1 MNCKGAEEAKF
12 DGESK
17 EASIFEV
24 AEASA
29 RDAAVIGIVDVDQEE
44 D

>member
-1 MNCKGAEEAKF
+1 MAVG
-12 DGESK
+12 DDSK

-29 RDAAVIGIVDVDQEE
+29 RDAAITGFVEV
-44 D
+44 